1 MALKNHPT
9 LALPAARVERGK
21 HLAATLSEQLIP
33 QPNPGVL
40 AWLLILFFGSM
51 MLLWLVVFWWL
62 VLIILAIAFL
72 FPEVRRSFASWRRGR
87 KNLMTVEASGVILD
101 PGMTFDVAVVHAKR
115 PAVSAM
121 EVTLV
126 LEEEVKYRQGTDTV
140 TDRKDVLTST
150 ILDEQYGMAGSM
162 GNLLLGEMEW
172 VVRGRATIPAD
183 APVSFFANNNR
194 LRWLIRVKR
203 TFADGV
209 EVVDAR
215 EFVVAPSGLDT
226 AALMQLGWNNRPV

>member
-1 MALKNHPT
+1 
-9 LALPAARVERGK
+9 
-21 HLAATLSEQLIP
+21 
-33 QPNPGVL
+33 
-40 AWLLILFFGSM
+40 
-51 MLLWLVVFWWL
+51 VVFWWL

-72 FPEVRRSFASWRRGR
+72 FPGVRRSFAAWRRGR
-87 KNLMTVEASGVILD
+87 KNPMTVEVSSLILD

-115 PAVSAM
+115 PDVSAM

-150 ILDEQYGMAGSM
+150 ILDEQYGTAGSM

-183 APVSFFANNNR
+183 APVSFCANNNR
-194 LRWLIRVKR
+194 LRWLIRVR
-203 TFADGV
+203 RVFADGV
-209 EVVDAR
+209 EVQDVR
-215 EFVVAPSGLDT
+215 EFVVAPGGLD
-226 AALMQLGWNNRPV
+226 AAVMMGLGWNSRQI